1 MLLVSREHLS
11 LGAKQE
17 KLQIGYNDS
26 IQEAVPQGFLL
37 SQFLSLFMGEEKGS
51 STDRK
56 VRIHTSS
63 ATVQK

>member
-1 MLLVSREHLS
+1 MEQSKKTPKSEGIMILFR
-11 LGAKQE
+11 
-17 KLQIGYNDS
+17 KLYLR
-26 IQEAVPQGFLL
+26 AFL

>member
-1 MLLVSREHLS
+1 MILFR
-11 LGAKQE
+11 
-17 KLQIGYNDS
+17 KLYLR
-26 IQEAVPQGFLL
+26 AFL